1 MAGGD
6 RTGNRT
12 SEVSTG
18 RHYLEDTQTE
28 RLSVLEPI
36 WSRLRREAERHVTTQ
51 PTLGAFFTANVLR
64 FHSFDHAVS
73 EHLGA
78 ALGEPTYRAK
88 DMQAL
93 IADAFN
99 RSLALCTEVA
109 EDFEA
114 TMEERHLPGWS
125 IMLQDDG
132 FRGLVAHRIAGWLAH
147 TEQPVLAAYLAGR
160 ASHVFGVRV
169 EVGAMLAGGLVVHPG
184 VSVLRDSV
192 IGQGV
197 VLGTRAVVQGVAI
210 GRDARV
216 LPNSVVTSTVPTG
229 AVVAGVPARR
239 IDDP

>member
-1 MAGGD
+1 VSKRDKSAG
-6 RTGNRT
+6 RT

-18 RHYLEDTQTE
+18 KHYLEDTQTE

-36 WSRLRREAERHVTTQ
+36 WSRLRREAERHVTEE
-51 PTLGAFFTANVLR
+51 PTLAAFFTANVLR

-73 EHLGA
+73 EHLGD
-78 ALGEPTYRAK
+78 ALGEPTYRGK
-88 DMQAL
+88 HLQAL
-93 IADAFN
+93 ISDAFN

-114 TMEERHLPGWS
+114 TLEVRSLPGWS

-132 FRGLVAHRIAGWLAH
+132 FRGLVSHRVAAWLAH
-147 TEQPVLAAYLAGR
+147 TERPVLGAYLAGR
-160 ASHVFGVRV
+160 ASHVFQVRITL
-169 EVGAMLAGGLVVHPG
+169 GTTLAGGIVVNPG
-184 VSVLRDSV
+184 VSISGDSV
-192 IGQGV
+192 IGQGA
-197 VLGTRAVVQGVAI
+197 VLGTGAVVNAAVI